1 MVASKSLKNN
11 KAAGTDGL
19 KAELFKYDCESLA
32 IYITVLLNSI
42 FNKREDLKYIR
53 EGILITLN
61 KPNKIETIENIRP
74 IVLLNII
81 RKILSTILLNRIRP
95 LMDGYV
101 SVNQSGFQPNRSTA
115 DAVASFKWQM
125 AITQKYDENSSY
137 LELTLKSHSTE
148 LVEKTL

>member
-1 MVASKSLKNN
+1 M
-11 KAAGTDGL
+11 
-19 KAELFKYDCESLA
+19 Y
-32 IYITVLLNSI
+32 
-42 FNKREDLKYIR
+42 
-53 EGILITLN
+53 
-61 KPNKIETIENIRP
+61 NKIETIENIRP

-81 RKILSTILLNRIRP
+81 RNRIRP

>member
-1 MVASKSLKNN
+1 MVALKSLKNN
-11 KAAGTDGL
+11 KAAGIDGL
-19 KAELFKYDCESLA
+19 KAELFKYGCESLA
-32 IYITVLLNSI
+32 IHITVLLNSI

-81 RKILSTILLNRIRP
+81 RNRIRP